1 MAADSDGVVARGVA
15 WILLARVIDRMGGIV
30 SLAIT
35 ARYLTPSDF
44 GLFQMALSV
53 MVLVEILALF
63 GFDWS
68 LVRHPNPTREHFD
81 TAFTLQLIAGIVGF
95 ALIAALAYPFA
106 VIFRNPD
113 LVLPIIVMG
122 LLPLVAGCNN
132 LATALLRRE
141 MRFEADFWR
150 MFVPRVVNITACIA
164 LAIWW
169 QNHWA
174 LIAAALILR
183 IGFTVMGYVL
193 HSYRPRLT
201 LAKWHEL
208 MSFSVWV
215 QISNFIEGL
224 RLRIGDFVI
233 GRALGMHH
241 LAIYNVSNELTSM
254 PLAEFVSA
262 VNSAVFPKYSKIQDD
277 AYELKKALI
286 DTLCLTVLVGL
297 PAAVGLSCVAPALV
311 HAWLG
316 PKWDEAVPIIQI
328 VAFGA
333 LANAI
338 GSNNCFFLMA
348 SGRPRLQTALT
359 AILLAVLLVLMLVLV
374 PSHGLIGAAYA
385 FKVSALLVLP
395 LHFVLLYRVVG
406 LKPMEVIGGTWRSFV
421 GAFAMSA
428 VLTGYLVTEVA
439 PLSFGSAIRE
449 LAIAIPSGAA
459 VYCVVVGLLW
469 LASGKPKSIE
479 RLLVRAVFDVLSRT
493 FDRFSGSRLRPRA

>member
-95 ALIAALAYPFA
+95 VLIAALAYPFA
-106 VIFRNPD
+106 VAFRNPD

-164 LAIWW
+164 LAVWW
-169 QNHWA
+169 QNYWA

-215 QISNFIEGL
+215 QISNFI
-224 RLRIGDFVI
+224 
-233 GRALGMHH
+233 
-241 LAIYNVSNELTSM
+241 
-254 PLAEFVSA
+254 
-262 VNSAVFPKYSKIQDD
+262 
-277 AYELKKALI
+277 
-286 DTLCLTVLVGL
+286 
-297 PAAVGLSCVAPALV
+297 
-311 HAWLG
+311 
-316 PKWDEAVPIIQI
+316 
-328 VAFGA
+328 
-333 LANAI
+333 
-338 GSNNCFFLMA
+338 
-348 SGRPRLQTALT
+348 
-359 AILLAVLLVLMLVLV
+359 
-374 PSHGLIGAAYA
+374 
-385 FKVSALLVLP
+385 
-395 LHFVLLYRVVG
+395 
-406 LKPMEVIGGTWRSFV
+406 
-421 GAFAMSA
+421 
-428 VLTGYLVTEVA
+428 
-439 PLSFGSAIRE
+439 
-449 LAIAIPSGAA
+449 
-459 VYCVVVGLLW
+459 
-469 LASGKPKSIE
+469 
-479 RLLVRAVFDVLSRT
+479 
-493 FDRFSGSRLRPRA
+493 